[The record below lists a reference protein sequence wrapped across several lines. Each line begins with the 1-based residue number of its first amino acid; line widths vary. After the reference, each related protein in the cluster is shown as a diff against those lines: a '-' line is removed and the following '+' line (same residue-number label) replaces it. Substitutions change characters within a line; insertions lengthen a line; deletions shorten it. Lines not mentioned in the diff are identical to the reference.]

1 MESNLKQ
8 YIDELISEIQNE
20 LDEATATGNVAGY
33 NTPNAFSDKGASDKN
48 RKKKMAKRI
57 GYTLAG
63 KIDESFM
70 SDLDIIKKGSK
81 DITDFIKKVLSNKD
95 YKEVRTDKEFHKY
108 LKSFY
113 NESVVSESYKGTIS
127 DFKTDISLAL
137 DNVGISPKAIKKISK
152 KGKGFELR
160 MSSYMKD
167 KNTWEKLGKE
177 MGAKLVDF
185 QPGSINIGLYESVNE
200 EKLKPKKLTQL
211 KKGEKFVFNNTPY
224 EFVEL
229 YTDINNAAKVKT
241 QDGKTSVVSFGGGMV
256 NKNTKGGFGDYLKQ
270 GGRVWDNVN
279 PTDSPSITENADYK
293 YLTQTILDAKPKY
306 NVYYNS
312 GHNKVNI
319 GGVGYDGG
327 DLVKNFNQKP
337 GSSSKI
343 KNNFYHADQDPHKTK
358 KEVEKLSNG
367 KIKVDIQKGYG
378 GKPMAVYIMK
388 ESVNEES
395 YKVAGRP
402 VTLIKGKKMD
412 GTDWKVKFQ
421 NGKETSLSDV
431 LSLIKPFPK
440 NIKES
445 VIDEVIDKDDLK
457 NAKDRLKYPHTIE
470 DIEYRTTRRGDKFVK
485 IIYKKKYVPGK
496 MMDTGPHFVS
506 VFYTDEKDLQN
517 IGKALKL
524 KLKESV
530 NENLITERQLKGLEG
545 IDNKT
550 PLTKISDAQKL
561 KIIQGTGNNISFK
574 VPKGFDRNFWQ
585 VFSKGKIKK
594 KKSLS
599 GDIVY
604 FLPGKIINSPN
615 FKSEKD
621 LINGVDWVAVE
632 QTRRFNESV
641 VNEGVLDIFKNEFKI
656 ALNFIKKTFGGSGVK
671 ISVKHIRPDIKYTD
685 KYIEVLGPN
694 GNSIRIQVS
703 AYQTGW
709 SEKVPASSALFPD
722 FTDKKYGGSWSVKAY
737 KKDSRDEMD
746 TTKISS
752 KTNQEYSVSIKS
764 NRDAKKWVL
773 GQLTKYISS
782 HKDILK
788 KFITEPISESV
799 NEAKIKRPVN
809 RWLELKNDET
819 MHPHKKMAHGLKEL
833 KYQLA
838 ETEKF
843 FKWYN
848 KIKNINEL
856 ESSNY
861 WKRTQNHI
869 YKIKERLVNI
879 ARTIQEIEK

>member
-1 MESNLKQ
+1 MEPNLKQ

-113 NESVVSESYKGTIS
+113 NESVNEGIIQDREKELKRLPKGAKVSGGGYGPFVKIGSNSFKNPKTNTLYHSAALASLIATFNDFKINESYKGTIS

-211 KKGEKFVFNNTPY
+211 KKGEKFVFNNTPF
-224 EFVEL
+224 EFISL
-229 YTDINNAAKVKT
+229 YSDIKDAAKVKT

-279 PTDSPSITENADYK
+279 PTNSPSITERADYK
-293 YLTQTILDAKPKY
+293 YLTQTLLDAKPKY

-343 KNNFYHADQDPHKTK
+343 KNNFYHADQDPQKTK
-358 KEVEKLSNG
+358 KEVEKLSKG

-378 GKPMAVYIMK
+378 GKPMAVYIM
-388 ESVNEES
+388 
-395 YKVAGRP
+395 
-402 VTLIKGKKMD
+402 
-412 GTDWKVKFQ
+412 
-421 NGKETSLSDV
+421 
-431 LSLIKPFPK
+431 
-440 NIKES
+440 
-445 VIDEVIDKDDLK
+445 
-457 NAKDRLKYPHTIE
+457 
-470 DIEYRTTRRGDKFVK
+470 
-485 IIYKKKYVPGK
+485 
-496 MMDTGPHFVS
+496 
-506 VFYTDEKDLQN
+506 
-517 IGKALKL
+517 
-524 KLKESV
+524 KESV

-574 VPKGFDRNFWQ
+574 VPKGFNRNFWQ

-621 LINGVDWVAVE
+621 LINGVDWDAVE

-799 NEAKIKRPVN
+799 NEAKVKRPVN

>member
-1 MESNLKQ
+1 MPSKSKQQQKFMGMVHALQKGDMKPSDASPELKK
-8 YIDELISEIQNE
+8 
-20 LDEATATGNVAGY
+20 VAK
-33 NTPNAFSDKGASDKN
+33 SMD
-48 RKKKMAKRI
+48 
-57 GYTLAG
+57 
-63 KIDESFM
+63 
-70 SDLDIIKKGSK
+70 SK
-81 DITDFIKKVLSNKD
+81 DAKD
-95 YKEVRTDKEFHKY
+95 YASTSHKGLPRKVKQEILNRLKEYANKMGTDHLGGDDY
-108 LKSFY
+108 TS
-113 NESVVSESYKGTIS
+113 
-127 DFKTDISLAL
+127 
-137 DNVGISPKAIKKISK
+137 SK
-152 KGKGFELR
+152 KGGLRDFDGYDNVDYNKDMPMDEGFKSEYKGNDGIIWKKGKTRGGVTNFTPYYKGHNIDFGGHNFKTEKELKNFI
-160 MSSYMKD
+160 KD
-167 KNTWEKLGKE
+167 YILSN
-177 MGAKLVDF
+177 
-185 QPGSINIGLYESVNE
+185 QLYNKYRFESVNE
-200 EKLKPKKLTQL
+200 
-211 KKGEKFVFNNTPY
+211 
-224 EFVEL
+224 
-229 YTDINNAAKVKT
+229 
-241 QDGKTSVVSFGGGMV
+241 
-256 NKNTKGGFGDYLKQ
+256 
-270 GGRVWDNVN
+270 R
-279 PTDSPSITENADYK
+279 ADYK
-293 YLTQTILDAKPKY
+293 YLTQTLLDAKPKY

-343 KNNFYHADQDPHKTK
+343 KNNFYHADQDPQKTK
-358 KEVEKLSNG
+358 KEVEKLSKG

-378 GKPMAVYIMK
+378 GKPMAVYIM
-388 ESVNEES
+388 
-395 YKVAGRP
+395 
-402 VTLIKGKKMD
+402 
-412 GTDWKVKFQ
+412 
-421 NGKETSLSDV
+421 
-431 LSLIKPFPK
+431 
-440 NIKES
+440 
-445 VIDEVIDKDDLK
+445 
-457 NAKDRLKYPHTIE
+457 
-470 DIEYRTTRRGDKFVK
+470 
-485 IIYKKKYVPGK
+485 
-496 MMDTGPHFVS
+496 
-506 VFYTDEKDLQN
+506 
-517 IGKALKL
+517 
-524 KLKESV
+524 KESV

-574 VPKGFDRNFWQ
+574 VPKGFNRNFWQ

-621 LINGVDWVAVE
+621 LINGVDWDAVE

-799 NEAKIKRPVN
+799 NEAKVKRPVN

>member
-1 MESNLKQ
+1 MSMENYLNEF
-8 YIDELISEIQNE
+8 IDELIQEVEQE
-20 LDEATATGNVAGY
+20 LEEATATGNVAGY
-33 NTPNAFSDKGASDKN
+33 NTPFAFGTN
-48 RKKKMAKRI
+48 RKKDKKKEKETATQA
-57 GYTLAG
+57 GYTLAEG
-63 KIDESFM
+63 
-70 SDLDIIKKGSK
+70 IIQ
-81 DITDFIKKVLSNKD
+81 D
-95 YKEVRTDKEFHKY
+95 R
-108 LKSFY
+108 
-113 NESVVSESYKGTIS
+113 
-127 DFKTDISLAL
+127 
-137 DNVGISPKAIKKISK
+137 
-152 KGKGFELR
+152 
-160 MSSYMKD
+160 
-167 KNTWEKLGKE
+167 EK
-177 MGAKLVDF
+177 
-185 QPGSINIGLYESVNE
+185 
-200 EKLKPKKLTQL
+200 QL
-211 KKGEKFVFNNTPY
+211 K
-224 EFVEL
+224 
-229 YTDINNAAKVKT
+229 D
-241 QDGKTSVVSFGGGMV
+241 
-256 NKNTKGGFGDYLKQ
+256 LKQ
-270 GGRVWDNVN
+270 GGVVN
-279 PTDSPSITENADYK
+279 GGGYGPFKKTGRDTFVSPK
-293 YLTQTILDAKPKY
+293 GKKY
-306 NVYYNS
+306 NVS
-312 GHNKVNI
+312 SLIKLI
-319 GGVGYDGG
+319 GTFG
-327 DLVKNFNQKP
+327 DF
-337 GSSSKI
+337 KI
-343 KNNFYHADQDPHKTK
+343 NESIVTEAKDEVTPKQLANLQRDIK
-358 KEVEKLSNG
+358 KINP
-367 KIKVDIQKGYG
+367 KIKVYISNHPITKGKLQIELGSDHPSNQGDDREITKINALLKKHTGDWRTGTMFTEGINEGPMDRIFGGIPYTKKGKQSIVTMKLPDDVKKRIIQRAK
-378 GKPMAVYIMK
+378 K
-388 ESVNEES
+388 EG
-395 YKVAGRP
+395 KVAKPNFGGG
-402 VTLIKGKKMD
+402 VT
-412 GTDWKVKFQ
+412 VF
-421 NGKETSLSDV
+421 
-431 LSLIKPFPK
+431 
-440 NIKES
+440 ES

-457 NAKDRLKYPHTIE
+457 TAKDRLKYPHTIE